1 MCVEKEIAANQK
13 AIDYRINAT
22 AMLLEGVLRVIYA
35 WQNELAKTCSAD
47 VVRNTIPIP
56 VPVIQGRR
64 ISDYLRSLELM
75 MAVWERWQ
83 PWIDAPRLIGL
94 GSVCRRNLEDREEGL
109 YAILAGLEG
118 RLPPEA
124 ALHCCSASK
133 VGACRTSKCTTG
145 SPGQNRWRLTSEHG

>member
-1 MCVEKEIAANQK
+1 M
-13 AIDYRINAT
+13 
-22 AMLLEGVLRVIYA
+22 
-35 WQNELAKTCSAD
+35 
-47 VVRNTIPIP
+47 RNTIPIP

-124 ALHCCSASK
+124 ALHLF
-133 VGACRTSKCTTG
+133 GAKGRYLSHVKMYDWIAG
-145 SPGQNRWRLTSEHG
+145 ADSWPLASEHG